1 MSRLQRIGLVWIALL
16 VCGAHGAAS
25 GEEFGLRSLEGLR
38 TLRIEIA
45 SSLGIDPVEVEV
57 IVFDRLAGVGIAM
70 DPHAEAVLSVDAG
83 ASENQAT
90 AGAMLMQRVCLERDP
105 LLTLRLP
112 TWSVAEVERSADG
125 EKPMEIAW
133 RALDRVMQSF
143 LSDWRTANP

>member
-1 MSRLQRIGLVWIALL
+1 MKKLQRIGLAWVVFLVW
-16 VCGAHGAAS
+16 GAQGAAS
-25 GEEFGLRSLEGLR
+25 GEEFGLRSLEGLH

-57 IVFDRLAGVGIAM
+57 AVFDSLAGAGIAM
-70 DPHAEAVLSVDAG
+70 DPSAEAVLSVDAG
-83 ASENQAT
+83 ASDSQGT
-90 AGAMLMQRVCLERDP
+90 AGAMLLQRVCLERDP
-105 LLTLRLP
+105 LLTARLP

-143 LSDWRTANP
+143 LSDWRAANP